1 MTFLARDAAYSIPA
15 NITWG
20 NFVWLHQTPGRG
32 MGDSC
37 LFVGGVRSDLPLR
50 VLHVMK
56 GPQEMAALFDAGEDA
71 GQKPFT
77 GT

>member
-1 MTFLARDAAYSIPA
+1 
-15 NITWG
+15 
-20 NFVWLHQTPGRG
+20 